1 MEDIL
6 PNTREAESFPEI
18 ALGPRSSAA
27 SKKTRTRTALI
38 AAARSLVFER
48 GHGKI
53 SIQDITECA
62 GVATGTFYNYFV
74 TKQQVFE
81 SVIADY
87 RDQFSSEIEHTR
99 SRLKDPAMVVTA
111 TLKYYFYQSQFNQE
125 WLTFIALSG
134 LPGPIEL
141 RQSDASCLA
150 DIKRGVSAGRFKVED
165 TLFAKSL
172 IAGMIEHI
180 NREIRKGNLASD
192 ATDEAVRYIL
202 RMLGLP
208 DLVAKA
214 LTQSP
219 LPPVG
224 SFGQKTAGNPR
235 LNNLGALD

>member
-1 MEDIL
+1 MEGL
-6 PNTREAESFPEI
+6 VPKALKTEI
-18 ALGPRSSAA
+18 TPASALGHKPSPA
-27 SKKTRTRTALI
+27 SKKTRTRIALI
-38 AAARSLVFER
+38 DAAKSLVFER
-48 GHGKI
+48 GHSKI
-53 SIQDITECA
+53 SIQDITEYA

-87 RDQFSSEIEHTR
+87 RDQFALEIETTR
-99 SRLKDPAMVVTA
+99 SRLKDPAMMVTA
-111 TLKYYFYQSQFNQE
+111 TLKYYFHQSQFNQE
-125 WLTFIALSG
+125 WLKFIALSG

-141 RQSDASCLA
+141 RQSDADCLA
-150 DIKRGVSAGRFKVED
+150 DIKRGVAAGRFKVED
-165 TLFAKSL
+165 SLFAKSL

-180 NREIRKGNLASD
+180 NREIRDGVLASD

-219 LPPVG
+219 LPPVLAQ
-224 SFGQKTAGNPR
+224 GQQTIGKPK
-235 LNNLGALD
+235 LNNLGTID

>member
-1 MEDIL
+1 MEELLPHIL
-6 PNTREAESFPEI
+6 KDKEFPGSASGPKPNPS
-18 ALGPRSSAA
+18 
-27 SKKTRTRTALI
+27 SKKTRTRSALI

-48 GHGKI
+48 GHGRI

-62 GVATGTFYNYFV
+62 GVAIGTFYNYFV

-87 RDQFSSEIEHTR
+87 RDKFSSEVEETR

-111 TLKYYFYQSQFNQE
+111 TLKYYFHQSQCNHE

-141 RQSDASCLA
+141 RQSDSECLV
-150 DIKRGVSAGRFKVED
+150 DIKRGVAAGRFKVED
-165 TLFAKSL
+165 PLFAKSL

-180 NREIRKGNLASD
+180 NREIRDGRLAPD

-224 SFGQKTAGNPR
+224 SRGQQTISKSG
-235 LNNLGALD
+235 LNI